1 MSVVDPRWFETFF
14 DADDWLS
21 LATSCDPERTELEA
35 GFLAERLPAARGRIL
50 DLACGTG
57 RISVPLARRGFELAG
72 IDISRRALEIARA
85 EAPTLDLRHG
95 DMRDLPWDGGSFDGV
110 VNVWTAF
117 GYFATQEEDERVVA
131 EVARVLRPA
140 GVFVLDAINQS
151 ALLRNF
157 RTESWSELD
166 NGTLFLERREIDL
179 PTGRVRA
186 YWTFVDDTGRRE
198 HAFEH
203 RLYTLAEYRAMLE
216 RSGLR
221 TTELYGAFDGS
232 AVTLDTWR
240 AVIVAQ
246 RDAA

>member
-1 MSVVDPRWFETFF
+1 VSSVDPRWFETFF
-14 DADDWLS
+14 DTDDWLS
-21 LATSCDPERTELEA
+21 LATSRDPERTELEA
-35 GFLAERLPAARGRIL
+35 GFLAERLPLGGRIL

-57 RISVPLARRGFELAG
+57 RIAVPLARRGFEVAG
-72 IDISRRALEIARA
+72 IDLSQRALAIARS
-85 EAPTLDLRHG
+85 EAPSLDLRHG
-95 DMRDLPWDGGSFDGV
+95 DMRELPWDDRSFDGV

-117 GYFATQEEDERVVA
+117 GYFETQEEDERVVA
-131 EVARVLRPA
+131 EVARVLRPG

-157 RTESWSELD
+157 RTESWSDLD

-179 PTGRVRA
+179 PAGRVRA
-186 YWTFVDDTGRRE
+186 YWTFVDEAGRRE
-198 HAFEH
+198 LAFEH
-203 RLYTLAEYRAMLE
+203 RLYTLAEYQAMLE
-216 RSGLR
+216 RGGLR
-221 TTELYGAFDGS
+221 TTGVYGAFDGS